1 MQNENL
7 VSQYQQLIWQV
18 GLFWVVVQFLKS
30 LKLKK
35 KKKYFKLPLSTL
47 TTISLLDPQI
57 KDYVL
62 QLPRLHAKIII
73 KIRSLS
79 QTYNCDY
86 ENENVTLKHVREKR
100 LFS

>member
-1 MQNENL
+1 MA
-7 VSQYQQLIWQV
+7 SC
-18 GLFWVVVQFLKS
+18 VVLGSRAIFKKPKV
-30 LKLKK
+30 K

-73 KIRSLS
+73 NIRSLS

-86 ENENVTLKHVREKR
+86 EN
-100 LFS
+100 

>member
-1 MQNENL
+1 MASCVVLGSRAIFKKNL
-7 VSQYQQLIWQV
+7 PKV
-18 GLFWVVVQFLKS
+18 
-30 LKLKK
+30 

-86 ENENVTLKHVREKR
+86 EN
-100 LFS
+100 